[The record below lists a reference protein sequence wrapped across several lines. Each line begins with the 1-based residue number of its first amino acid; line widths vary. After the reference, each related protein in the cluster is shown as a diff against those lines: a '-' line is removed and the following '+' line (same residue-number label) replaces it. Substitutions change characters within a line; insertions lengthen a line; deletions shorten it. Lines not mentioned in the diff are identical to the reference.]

1 VFSNGV
7 EHYILNGKSQ
17 DFFPQIGHKTI
28 RFCKNAFNKF
38 YFVSSQEYDRDCDI
52 QCSDDIRFN
61 ASIFRSFEPGQ
72 MKVFDMHLTGTEE
85 DGGEMMILMNQGDY
99 LYLDMINL
107 ELCIDD

>member
-1 VFSNGV
+1 
-7 EHYILNGKSQ
+7 
-17 DFFPQIGHKTI
+17 
-28 RFCKNAFNKF
+28 
-38 YFVSSQEYDRDCDI
+38 
-52 QCSDDIRFN
+52 
-61 ASIFRSFEPGQ
+61 